1 MNRPRT
7 WVALAAL
14 LLLVPLLLA
23 ACGGDGEEAA
33 PPGEAETA
41 EPAEPIVIGAAVD
54 LTNQMAPFDGPAI
67 TAAELQVEKIN
78 GAGGVNGRQLELRVI
93 DHQLDPEKTK
103 AAAIDLI
110 EQGAEVLIVTCDVDF
125 ATPAV
130 QESISRGLLT
140 VSPCIST
147 DQMGP
152 ARFGDQGRL
161 AFTVGS
167 LAQEEG
173 AVLAEWAFD
182 QGHRTAITIKDNVI
196 VYFQDVVEAFEVRFK
211 ELGGEV
217 VLEEEWTQGDG
228 TIGNVVSSV
237 ANADADVIATSTA
250 FDDLPA
256 LVSGLRSLGDD
267 RPIFCSWSC
276 DGEYWIPEGLSNFTV
291 NSYASVFGDD
301 PSDEVKD
308 LIQRMTDAGQPP
320 ATGGFVLG
328 AAAIDAIA
336 AAIEQTGTTE
346 GAQLAEAFEGFE
358 GQPTISGEINYSEQF
373 HAVFGRPFR
382 IITYD
387 GGQASFAELK
397 PASSPADIG

>member
-1 MNRPRT
+1 MNRART
-7 WVALAAL
+7 WAVLAAL
-14 LLLVPLLLA
+14 LLLVPFVVA
-23 ACGGDGEEAA
+23 ACGGDDGGAPAGDTEAVEE
-33 PPGEAETA
+33 G
-41 EPAEPIVIGAAVD
+41 PIVIGAAVD

-67 TAAELQVEKIN
+67 QAAKIQVEKIN
-78 GAGGVNGRQLELRVI
+78 AEGGVNGRQLELRVI

-130 QESISRGLLT
+130 QESINRGLLT

-152 ARFGDQGRL
+152 ARFGEKGRL

-173 AVLAEWAFD
+173 AVLAEWAWD
-182 QGHRTAITIKDNVI
+182 QGHKTAITIKDNLL
-196 VYFQDVVEAFEVRFK
+196 VYFQDVVESFEVRFQ

-228 TIGNVVSSV
+228 TIQNVVSSV
-237 ANADADVIATSTA
+237 ANRKADVIATSTA
-250 FDDLPA
+250 FGDLPA

-276 DGEYWIPEGLSNFTV
+276 DGVYWIPEGLSNFTV
-291 NSYASVFGDD
+291 DAYASVFGDD

-308 LIQRMTDAGQPP
+308 LIQGMTDAGQAP

-346 GAQLAEAFEGFE
+346 GAQLAEAFEGFQ
-358 GQPTISGEINYSEQF
+358 GQTTISGEINYSEQF

-387 GGQASFAELK
+387 GGEASFAELK